1 MEISEV
7 RRHLTETIERA
18 KRAAADR
25 RTHVDEASR
34 EFVVFLE
41 QVAIPLFRQV
51 ANVLKVQGYPFDVF
65 TPGGS
70 VRLMSEK
77 NADDFIEMALDTTGE
92 EPLVMGHSCRGARP
106 AGSGIRAACRGRTDS
121 KPHRTAGARVSVE
134 RAGTV
139 CGEVETLK
147 SQVVEA
153 G

>member
-7 RRHLTETIERA
+7 RRHLSETIERA

-34 EFVVFLE
+34 EFIVFLE

-77 NADDFIEMALDTTGE
+77 NADDFIELTLDTTGE
-92 EPLVMGHSCRGARP
+92 DPVVMGHSR
-106 AGSGIRAACRGRTDS
+106 RGRG
-121 KPHRTAGARVSVE
+121 RRVLESERPVAEGPIRNLTEQQVLAYLLKELEPFVE
-134 RAGTV
+134 
-139 CGEVETLK
+139 K
-147 SQVVEA
+147 
-153 G
+153 

>member
-7 RRHLTETIERA
+7 KRHLSETIERA

-34 EFVVFLE
+34 EFDVLLE

-77 NADDFIEMALDTTGE
+77 NADDFIELTLDTTGD
-92 EPLVMGHSCRGARP
+92 EPLVMGRSR
-106 AGSGIRAACRGRTDS
+106 RGRG
-121 KPHRTAGARVSVE
+121 RRVLESE
-134 RAGTV
+134 RAIAEGPVRTLTEQQV
-139 CGEVETLK
+139 LAFLLKELEPFVEK
-147 SQVVEA
+147 
-153 G
+153 

>member
-7 RRHLTETIERA
+7 KRHLNETIERA

-34 EFVVFLE
+34 EFDVLLE

-77 NADDFIEMALDTTGE
+77 NADDFIELTLDTTGD
-92 EPLVMGHSCRGARP
+92 EPLVMGHSR
-106 AGSGIRAACRGRTDS
+106 RGRG
-121 KPHRTAGARVSVE
+121 RRVLESE
-134 RAGTV
+134 RAIAEGPVRNLTEQQV
-139 CGEVETLK
+139 LAFLLK
-147 SQVVEA
+147 ELEPVVEK
-153 G
+153 

>member
-7 RRHLTETIERA
+7 RRHLSETIERA

-41 QVAIPLFRQV
+41 QVAVPLFRQV
-51 ANVLKVQGYPFDVF
+51 ANVLRVQGYPFDVF

-77 NADDFIEMALDTTGE
+77 NADDFIELTLDTTGE
-92 EPLVMGHSCRGARP
+92 DPVVMGHSR
-106 AGSGIRAACRGRTDS
+106 RGRG
-121 KPHRTAGARVSVE
+121 RRVLESERPVAEGPIRNLTEQQVLGYLLKELEPFVE
-134 RAGTV
+134 
-139 CGEVETLK
+139 K
-147 SQVVEA
+147 
-153 G
+153 

>member
-7 RRHLTETIERA
+7 RRQLSETIDRA
-18 KRAAADR
+18 RRAAVDR
-25 RTHVDEASR
+25 RTHGDEAAR

-77 NADDFIEMALDTTGE
+77 NADDFIELTLDTTGE
-92 EPLVMGHSCRGARP
+92 QPLVMGHSR
-106 AGSGIRAACRGRTDS
+106 RGRG
-121 KPHRTAGARVSVE
+121 RRVLESE
-134 RAGTV
+134 RAIAEGPLRNLTEQQV
-139 CGEVETLK
+139 LAFLLKELEPFVEK
-147 SQVVEA
+147 
-153 G
+153 

>member
-7 RRHLTETIERA
+7 RRHLGETIERA

-25 RTHVDEASR
+25 RSHVDEASR

-51 ANVLKVQGYPFDVF
+51 ANVLRVQGYPFDVF

-77 NADDFIEMALDTTGE
+77 NADDFIELTLDTTGE
-92 EPLVMGHSCRGARP
+92 DPVVMGHSR
-106 AGSGIRAACRGRTDS
+106 RGRG
-121 KPHRTAGARVSVE
+121 RRVLESERPVAEGPIRNLTEQQVLGYLLKELEPFVE
-134 RAGTV
+134 
-139 CGEVETLK
+139 K
-147 SQVVEA
+147 
-153 G
+153 

>member
-18 KRAAADR
+18 RRAAVDR
-25 RTHVDEASR
+25 RTLVDEASR

-77 NADDFIEMALDTTGE
+77 NADDFIEITLDTTGE
-92 EPLVMGHSCRGARP
+92 DPIVMGHSR
-106 AGSGIRAACRGRTDS
+106 RARGR
-121 KPHRTAGARVSVE
+121 RVLESERPVAEGPIRNLTEQQVLGFLVKALEPFVE
-134 RAGTV
+134 
-139 CGEVETLK
+139 K
-147 SQVVEA
+147 
-153 G
+153 

>member
-7 RRHLTETIERA
+7 KRHLSETIERA

-25 RTHVDEASR
+25 RTQVDEASR

-41 QVAIPLFRQV
+41 QVAIPLFKQV

-77 NADDFIEMALDTTGE
+77 NADDFVEITLDTTGE
-92 EPLVMGHSCRGARP
+92 DPIVMGHSR
-106 AGSGIRAACRGRTDS
+106 RGRG
-121 KPHRTAGARVSVE
+121 RRVLESE
-134 RAGTV
+134 RPVAEGPVRNVTEQQV
-139 CGEVETLK
+139 LGFLLK
-147 SQVVEA
+147 ELEPFLER
-153 G
+153 

>member
-7 RRHLTETIERA
+7 RRHLSETIERA
-18 KRAAADR
+18 KRAAGDR

-51 ANVLKVQGYPFDVF
+51 ANVLKVQGYPFEVF

-77 NADDFIEMALDTTGE
+77 NADDFIELTLDTTGE
-92 EPLVMGHSCRGARP
+92 DPLVMGHSR
-106 AGSGIRAACRGRTDS
+106 RGRG
-121 KPHRTAGARVSVE
+121 RRVLESERPIAEGPVRNLTEQQVLAFLLKELEPLVE
-134 RAGTV
+134 
-139 CGEVETLK
+139 K
-147 SQVVEA
+147 
-153 G
+153 

>member
-7 RRHLTETIERA
+7 RRHLSETIERA

-25 RTHVDEASR
+25 RSHVDEASR

-51 ANVLKVQGYPFDVF
+51 ANVLRVQGYPFDVF

-77 NADDFIEMALDTTGE
+77 NADDFIELTLDTMGE
-92 EPLVMGHSCRGARP
+92 GPVVMGHSR
-106 AGSGIRAACRGRTDS
+106 RGRG
-121 KPHRTAGARVSVE
+121 RRVLESERPVAEGPIRNLTEQQVLAYLLKELEPFVE
-134 RAGTV
+134 
-139 CGEVETLK
+139 K
-147 SQVVEA
+147 
-153 G
+153 

>member
-7 RRHLTETIERA
+7 RRHLSETIERA

-25 RTHVDEASR
+25 RTHVDEAAR

-41 QVAIPLFRQV
+41 QIAIPLFRQV

-77 NADDFIEMALDTTGE
+77 NADDFIELTLDATGE
-92 EPLVMGHSCRGARP
+92 EPLVIGHSRHA
-106 AGSGIRAACRGRTDS
+106 RGR
-121 KPHRTAGARVSVE
+121 RVLESE
-134 RAGTV
+134 RAIAEGPVRNLTEQQV
-139 CGEVETLK
+139 LAFLLKELEPFVEK
-147 SQVVEA
+147 
-153 G
+153 

>member
-18 KRAAADR
+18 KRAAVDR
-25 RTHVDEASR
+25 RTLVDEASR

-77 NADDFIEMALDTTGE
+77 NADDFIEITLDTTGE
-92 EPLVMGHSCRGARP
+92 DPIVMGHCR
-106 AGSGIRAACRGRTDS
+106 RARGRRVLES
-121 KPHRTAGARVSVE
+121 ERPVAAGPIRNLTEQQVLDFLVKELEPFVE
-134 RAGTV
+134 R
-139 CGEVETLK
+139 
-147 SQVVEA
+147 
-153 G
+153 

>member
-7 RRHLTETIERA
+7 RRHLSETIERA

-25 RTHVDEASR
+25 RSHVDEASR

-51 ANVLKVQGYPFDVF
+51 ANVLRVQGYPFDVF

-77 NADDFIEMALDTTGE
+77 NADDFIELTLDTTGE
-92 EPLVMGHSCRGARP
+92 DPVVMGHSR
-106 AGSGIRAACRGRTDS
+106 RGRG
-121 KPHRTAGARVSVE
+121 RRVLESERPVAEGPIRNLTEQQVLGYLLKELEPFVE
-134 RAGTV
+134 
-139 CGEVETLK
+139 K
-147 SQVVEA
+147 
-153 G
+153 

>member
-7 RRHLTETIERA
+7 RRHLSETIERA
-18 KRAAADR
+18 KRAAVDH

-41 QVAIPLFRQV
+41 QIAIPLFRQV

-77 NADDFIEMALDTTGE
+77 NADDFIELTLDATGE
-92 EPLVMGHSCRGARP
+92 EPLVMGHSR
-106 AGSGIRAACRGRTDS
+106 RGRG
-121 KPHRTAGARVSVE
+121 RRVLESE
-134 RAGTV
+134 RAIAEGPVRNLTEQQV
-139 CGEVETLK
+139 LAFLLKELEPFVEK
-147 SQVVEA
+147 
-153 G
+153 

>member
-18 KRAAADR
+18 RRAAADR

-92 EPLVMGHSCRGARP
+92 DPIVMGHSR
-106 AGSGIRAACRGRTDS
+106 RARGR
-121 KPHRTAGARVSVE
+121 RVLESERPVAVGPIRNLTEQQVLDFLVKELEPFVE
-134 RAGTV
+134 R
-139 CGEVETLK
+139 
-147 SQVVEA
+147 
-153 G
+153 

>member
-7 RRHLTETIERA
+7 RRHLSETIERA

-25 RTHVDEASR
+25 RSHVDEASR

-51 ANVLKVQGYPFDVF
+51 ANVLRVQGYPFDVF

-77 NADDFIEMALDTTGE
+77 NADDFIELTLDTTGE
-92 EPLVMGHSCRGARP
+92 GPVVMGHSR
-106 AGSGIRAACRGRTDS
+106 RGRG
-121 KPHRTAGARVSVE
+121 RRVLESERPVAEGPIRNLTEQQVLGYLLKELEPFVE
-134 RAGTV
+134 
-139 CGEVETLK
+139 K
-147 SQVVEA
+147 
-153 G
+153 

>member
-7 RRHLTETIERA
+7 KRHLSETIERA

-34 EFVVFLE
+34 EFDVLLE

-77 NADDFIEMALDTTGE
+77 NADDFIELTLDTTGD
-92 EPLVMGHSCRGARP
+92 EPLVMGRSR
-106 AGSGIRAACRGRTDS
+106 RGRG
-121 KPHRTAGARVSVE
+121 RRVLESE
-134 RAGTV
+134 RAIAEGPVRNLTEQQV
-139 CGEVETLK
+139 LAFLLKELEPFVEK
-147 SQVVEA
+147 
-153 G
+153 